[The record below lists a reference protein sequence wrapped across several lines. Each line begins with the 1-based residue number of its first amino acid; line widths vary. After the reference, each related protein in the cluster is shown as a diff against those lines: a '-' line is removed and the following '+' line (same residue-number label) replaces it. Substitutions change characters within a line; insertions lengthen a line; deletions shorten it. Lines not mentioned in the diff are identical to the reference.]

1 MLQGPFFDWLR
12 GAQLLGN
19 TPLAYLYALAAFAA
33 ALSALY
39 LLKNLGLGRLRA
51 LADRTGTDLG
61 NLALALLEKFQWF
74 EYQLAALY
82 AATRYLELSQ
92 ASDRI
97 FNTVVLLV
105 FTYRAITLA
114 QHLLSYWIN
123 RVVSKRELSGEAR
136 DSVVNGTQVV
146 LRVFVWVAASLFVLD
161 NLGINISTVLAGL
174 GIGGVAVALA
184 AQTIL
189 GDLFNFFVI
198 LLDKP
203 FRTGDFVICD
213 EIMGTIEH
221 VGIKSTRIRSL
232 AGELIIISNSKLL
245 SSGLHNYNH
254 MPQRRVLFTLG
265 LTYQTSPEKLRRI
278 PGLIKNAV
286 TSTANTRF
294 DRSNMSAYADFAI
307 QFETVYYVT
316 TGDYGLYTATHEEI
330 LLKIGDAF
338 LAEGIEFAYPTQTL
352 FVRK

>member
-1 MLQGPFFDWLR
+1 MTLGPFLDWLR
-12 GAQLLGN
+12 GARILDN
-19 TPLAYLYALAAFAA
+19 TPLAYLYALTAFAA

-39 LLKNLGLGRLRA
+39 LLKNLGLGRLKA
-51 LADRTGTDLG
+51 VAEKTGTDLG
-61 NLALALLEKFQWF
+61 KLALALLEKFQWF

-82 AATRYLELSQ
+82 AATRHLELSRTF
-92 ASDRI
+92 DRTL
-97 FNTVVLLV
+97 NTIVLFV

-123 RVVSKRELSGEAR
+123 RIVSKQELSGEAR

-146 LRVFVWVAASLFVLD
+146 LRVLVWIAAALFVLD

-232 AGELIIISNSKLL
+232 AGELIVISNSKLL
-245 SSGLHNYNH
+245 ASGLHNYSQ
-254 MPQRRVLFTLG
+254 MPQRRVLITLG
-265 LTYQTSPEKLRRI
+265 VTYQTSPEKLRRI

-307 QFETVYYVT
+307 QFESVYYVT
-316 TGDYGLYTATHEEI
+316 AGDYGLYMKLHEEI
-330 LLKIGDAF
+330 LLKTGDAF